1 MKNNT
6 QFKNVKTTAFFIVFL
21 FFAISF
27 ANSVFAQHIKLLEN
41 NIVTTDAFYFWK
53 ADDPQPYHYAAAIN
67 PHGNCAKVSNGF
79 VFYTWYRG
87 GWTDRTLMISR
98 KKIGEGNWVH
108 VALPAKLSLVGGKGD
123 THLTTNVGIC
133 PIDGTVHLMFDHHN
147 EELNYIQSKKNIAF
161 GPDSEFTAANFL
173 PQQNYLIPGKIVD
186 GVTYPD
192 LFTNNQGE
200 MYFER
205 RLGSA
210 VGGSIVMTYYNG
222 VSWSPETTIIQGAG
236 SQVSQGERNFAY
248 GEAALINGKFYY
260 TYSVRWAESPT
271 EANEGIYLMEL
282 GSRMDSKATT
292 VGGKSYDLPIIDH
305 KPFLIADPR
314 SVPDEYGW
322 GGGPQVAIS
331 PKNDIYLYVKPRGT
345 LGASYLK
352 KAEET
357 TFTQYNDNSALG
369 IFYGNRQYKF
379 ITSGED
385 LIINSCLAGTYDW
398 REDFRMEVGSK
409 FRKSIK
415 IMDNGTIVAIYGGN
429 ENSDKTSIHCYVFKI
444 EKSDYLPQ
452 TIDFAA
458 LTEKTEGDANF
469 TLNATATSG
478 LPVKFVSSNTNIA
491 QIVDGNVVKIVGVGT
506 CDIIAQ
512 QTGDGTYDAATEVIQ
527 SLKIN
532 PNTSKQNQTIDFTLA
547 NATHTWGSPDQVL
560 SATATSGLTV
570 TFESTDT
577 NVADI
582 VDGKLQVKRA
592 GTTIVK
598 ATQIGNETYNAAP
611 IVSREFVV
619 PIRQQTISFD
629 PIPEVTSGD
638 PVFQLKATSNNPNA
652 KLRYVLP
659 NNQVAVVWSDYV
671 MQVLGPGT
679 GTVTVSEEGDDYF
692 TPAQA
697 TRTITVK
704 PKTHVLPADIEAEYF
719 TTKSGVDV
727 TRWSNSVFYL
737 NSWGVND
744 FAEYT
749 LDVPADGNYPIEV
762 FTAST
767 GSSKRIDVKNG
778 ATTLATLDLAVTP
791 SLTVFKGTKAT
802 IALTK
807 GIHKIRIVGVIGG
820 FNFDRMV
827 IGSAPTAPP
836 PTVVIDKRTLQ
847 GDSFRL
853 QNVATGKF
861 LKSNSLE
868 TNTSDSG
875 ENQDNLWSFVKTT
888 YNGVD
893 FYNIDSE
900 VSGRGILRATGTGYT
915 ADPSA
920 VINTS
925 VAAPKADVDK
935 IWTIHYDEVED
946 TYRFEV
952 KDNSKFLYITEDGK
966 AYNLTADITDNRS
979 KWKAIA
985 KSQTLGVGKNALNT
999 SNLKVYPNPANNK
1012 FVVECK
1018 DLGKVNLNI
1027 YDVTGKILYS
1037 KATIEE
1043 SVEVESDFK
1052 PGMYLIKVTTEN
1064 QKTYYNKLIIE

>member
-1 MKNNT
+1 MKINT
-6 QFKNVKTTAFFIVFL
+6 QFKNVKITTFFIVFL

-27 ANSVFAQHIKLLEN
+27 SNRVFAQIRLIEN

-147 EELNYIQSKKNIAF
+147 EDLNYIRSKKNIAF

-173 PQQNYLIPGKIVD
+173 PQQDYLIPGKVVD

-192 LFTNNQGE
+192 MFTNDQGE
-200 MYFER
+200 MFFER

-210 VGGSIVMTYYNG
+210 VGGNIVMTYYNG
-222 VSWSPETTIIQGAG
+222 NTWSPETTIIQGNG
-236 SQVSQGERNFAY
+236 SEVSQGERNFAY
-248 GEAALINGKFYY
+248 GEASLINGKFYY

-271 EANEGIYLMEL
+271 ELNEGVYLMEL
-282 GSRMDSKATT
+282 GTHMNDKATT

-314 SVPDEYGW
+314 GVPYESGW
-322 GGGPQVAIS
+322 AGGPQVAIS
-331 PKNDIYLYVKPRGT
+331 PKNDIYLYQSPKNT
-345 LGASYLK
+345 THYNYLK
-352 KAEET
+352 KQNET
-357 TFTQYNDNSALG
+357 EFIEDRGKGSLG
-369 IFYGNRQYKF
+369 LFYGNRMYKF
-379 ITSGED
+379 VTSGED

-398 REDFRMEVGSK
+398 REDFRMVVGSK

-415 IMDNGTIVAIYGGN
+415 IMDNGTIVAIYGGS
-429 ENSDKTSIHCYVFKI
+429 ENSDKISIHCYVFQI
-444 EKSDYLPQ
+444 DKSDYAPQ
-452 TIDFAA
+452 TISFDA
-458 LTEKTEGDANF
+458 LAEKTEGDAEF
-469 TLNATATSG
+469 VLNATATSG
-478 LPVKFVSSNTNIA
+478 LPVKFISSNANIA
-491 QIVDGNVVKIVGVGT
+491 QIIEGNKVKIVGVGT

-512 QTGDGTYDAATEVIQ
+512 QTGDGTYDAAPEIIK

-532 PNTSKQNQTIDFTLA
+532 PNTSKQNQTINFTLA
-547 NATHTWGSPDQVL
+547 NATHTWGNPDQVL
-560 SATATSGLTV
+560 AATATSGLTV
-570 TFESTDT
+570 IFESTDT

-592 GTTIVK
+592 GTTTIK
-598 ATQIGNETYNAAP
+598 AMQGGDGTYNAAP
-611 IVSREFVV
+611 IVNREFVV
-619 PIRQQTISFD
+619 PIRQQTITFD
-629 PIPEVTSGD
+629 AIPEVTSGD

-659 NNQVAVVWSDYV
+659 NNQVAIVWSDYV

-679 GTVTVSEEGDDYF
+679 GTITVSEEGDDYF

-704 PKTHVLPADIEAEYF
+704 PKTHVLPAAIEAEYF
-719 TTKSGVDV
+719 TTKSGVNV
-727 TRWSNSVFYL
+727 TRWSNSIFYL
-737 NSWGVND
+737 NDWGAND

-749 LDVPADGNYPIEV
+749 LDVPTDGSYPIEV
-762 FTAST
+762 FAASPD
-767 GSSKRIDVKNG
+767 SSKKIDLKLG
-778 ATTLATLDLAVTP
+778 STTLATMNLTVTP

-827 IGSAPTAPP
+827 IGSAPTTPP
-836 PTVVIDKRTLQ
+836 PTVVIDKKTLS

-875 ENQDNLWSFVKTT
+875 ENQDNLWTFVKTT
-888 YNGVD
+888 YNGLD

-900 VSGRGILRATGTGYT
+900 VSGRGILRATGTAYT
-915 ADPSA
+915 VDPSA

-935 IWTIHYDEVED
+935 IWTIHYDEIED

-952 KDNSKFLYITEDGK
+952 KDNNKFLYITEDGK
-966 AYNLTADITDNRS
+966 AYNLTADIIDNRS

-985 KSQTLGVGKNALNT
+985 KSQTLGVVKNALNT
-999 SNLKVYPNPANNK
+999 SNLKVYPNPAKNEFSLEFK
-1012 FVVECK
+1012 EP
-1018 DLGKVNLNI
+1018 GKVEVNI
-1027 YDVTGKILYS
+1027 YDVSGKILYT
-1037 KATIEE
+1037 KATIED
-1043 SVEVESDFK
+1043 SVEVQSDFK

>member
-1 MKNNT
+1 MKINT
-6 QFKNVKTTAFFIVFL
+6 KPKNTKIDRIFITLLFLTVFFTN
-21 FFAISF
+21 SF
-27 ANSVFAQHIKLLEN
+27 FAQHIKLLEN
-41 NIVTTDAFYFWK
+41 NIVTNDAFYFWK

-67 PHGNCAKVSNGF
+67 PHGNCAKVSNGY

-87 GWTDRTLMISR
+87 GWADRTLMISR

-147 EELNYIQSKKNIAF
+147 EELNYIKSKKNIAYA
-161 GPDSEFTAANFL
+161 PDSEFKAANFL
-173 PQQNYLIPGKIVD
+173 PQQDYLIPGKVVD

-205 RLGSA
+205 RLGAA
-210 VGGSIVMTYYNG
+210 VGGSIIMTYYNG
-222 VSWSPETTIIQGAG
+222 DVWSPETTIIQGTGNA
-236 SQVSQGERNFAY
+236 VSQGERNFAY

-357 TFTQYNDNSALG
+357 TFTKNNDNSALG
-369 IFYGNRQYKF
+369 IFYGNRMYKF
-379 ITSGED
+379 ITNGED
-385 LIINSCLAGTYDW
+385 LIINSCLAGTYNW

-452 TIDFAA
+452 TIDFTT
-458 LTEKTEGDANF
+458 LTEKTEGDSDF
-469 TLNATATSG
+469 TLTATATSG
-478 LPVKFVSSNTNIA
+478 LPVKFTSSNLNIA
-491 QIVDGNVVKIVGVGT
+491 QIIDGNKVKIIGVGT
-506 CDIIAQ
+506 CNIIAQ
-512 QTGDGTYDAATEVIQ
+512 QMGDGTYDAAPEAIQ

-532 PNTSKQNQTIDFTLA
+532 SNTNKQNQSINFSLA
-547 NATHTWGSPDQVL
+547 KTTHTWGDSGQTLV
-560 SATATSGLTV
+560 ATATSGLV
-570 TFESTDT
+570 VGFESTDP
-577 NVADI
+577 NVAVVI
-582 VDGKLQVKRA
+582 DGKLQVKRA
-592 GTTIVK
+592 GTTTIK
-598 ATQIGNETYNAAP
+598 AMQLGDGTYNAAP

-679 GTVTVSEEGDDYF
+679 GTITVSEEGDDYF
-692 TPAQA
+692 TTAKA
-697 TRTITVK
+697 TQTITVK
-704 PKTHVLPADIEAEYF
+704 PKTHTLPADIEAEYF

-737 NSWGVND
+737 NGWGVND

-749 LDVPADGNYPIEV
+749 LDVPADGVYPIEV
-762 FTAST
+762 FAASP
-767 GSSKRIDVKNG
+767 GSSKKIKVKNG
-778 ATTLATLDLAVTP
+778 STTLATIDLAVTP
-791 SLTVFKGTKAT
+791 SLTLFKGSKAS
-802 IALTK
+802 ISLKK
-807 GIHKIRIVGVIGG
+807 GIQKIRIVGVVGG
-820 FNFDRMV
+820 FNFDRMK
-827 IGSAPTAPP
+827 IGLAPP
-836 PTVVIDKRTLQ
+836 PVVVVIDKNTLS

-868 TNTSDSG
+868 INTSDSG
-875 ENQDNLWSFVKTT
+875 DNQDNLWTFVKTN

-893 FYNIDSE
+893 FYNINSE

-925 VAAPKADVDK
+925 VVAPRADVDK
-935 IWTIHYDEVED
+935 IWTIHYNETED

-952 KDNSKFLYITEDGK
+952 KDNGKFLYITQDGK
-966 AYNLTADITDNRS
+966 AYNITADSNDNRS

-985 KSQTLGVGKNALNT
+985 KSQTLSVANNDFNAST
-999 SNLKVYPNPANNK
+999 IKVYPNPTSNK

-1018 DLGKVNLNI
+1018 DLGKINLGVFDI
-1027 YDVTGKILYS
+1027 LGKLLYTKS
-1037 KATIEE
+1037 TIEE
-1043 SVEVESDFK
+1043 TIEVNNNFK
-1052 PGMYLIKVTTEN
+1052 PGMYLIKVTAEN
-1064 QKTYYNKLIIE
+1064 KKVYYSKLIVE